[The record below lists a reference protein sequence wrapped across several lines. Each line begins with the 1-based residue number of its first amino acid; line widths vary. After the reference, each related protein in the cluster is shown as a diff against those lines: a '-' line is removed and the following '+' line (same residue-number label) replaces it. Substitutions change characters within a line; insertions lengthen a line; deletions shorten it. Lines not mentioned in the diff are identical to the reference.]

1 MNRVKT
7 KSSPI
12 SNLLGILVILIFG
25 FPVYWMIDT
34 SFKPTGE
41 ILTVKPNFIPIHP
54 TLSNYTTAFHTDFF
68 LSAVRNSLIV
78 VFSTVLVSLAIAL
91 LASIAVAR
99 MNFKGKSAYIV
110 VLLLV
115 QMFPLIAL
123 LIPLFVLLSNA
134 GLSDTLPGVII
145 SYIAFVLPFVIWTLR
160 GFLIGIPVEL
170 EEAALID
177 GCTRPQAYR
186 RILFP
191 LMAPGLVATATF
203 AFIQAWNEFLLAYI
217 LTSSQDKATLPVW
230 LAGFTTR
237 EGTNWGPLMAASCV
251 ASLPVVIGF
260 LVMQRKISTGLTAG
274 AVKG

>member
-1 MNRVKT
+1 VKRH
-7 KSSPI
+7 KSSPLA
-12 SNLLGILVILIFG
+12 NLIGLLVILVFG
-25 FPVYWMIDT
+25 FPVYWMIIT
-34 SFKPTGE
+34 SFKPADA
-41 ILTVKPNFIPIHP
+41 ILTVKPQFWPANP
-54 TLSNYTTAFHTDFF
+54 TLENYITAFNRDFF
-68 LSAVRNSLIV
+68 LTAVRNSLIV
-78 VFSTVLVSLAIAL
+78 VIVTVFVSLGIAL

-99 MNFKGKSAYIV
+99 TEFRGKRAYITI
-110 VLLLV
+110 LLIV

-123 LIPLFVLLSNA
+123 IIPLFVLLSNA

-145 SYIAFVLPFVIWTLR
+145 AYTAFVLPFVIWTLR
-160 GFLIGIPVEL
+160 GFLLGIPVEL
-170 EEAALID
+170 EEAALVD

-217 LTSSQDKATLPVW
+217 LTSSEANATLPVW

-237 EGTNWGPLMAASCV
+237 TGTDWGPLMAASCV
-251 ASLPVVIGF
+251 ASIPVVIGF
-260 LVMQRKISTGLTAG
+260 VALQSKISTGLTAG